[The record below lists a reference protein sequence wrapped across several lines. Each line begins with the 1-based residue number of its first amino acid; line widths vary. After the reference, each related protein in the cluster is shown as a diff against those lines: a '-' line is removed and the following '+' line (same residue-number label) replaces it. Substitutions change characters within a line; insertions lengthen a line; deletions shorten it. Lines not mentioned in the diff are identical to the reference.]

1 MSFDSTSPSAAPAN
15 AMEKANVATNAE
27 ADYQGPE
34 KRRSPRYKCEGSVH
48 IREENSES
56 FTRASFT
63 DVSLHG
69 CYVEAQ
75 STYPV
80 GSILHMK
87 LEANRTCVE
96 VRGQV
101 RVCYSYLGMG
111 IAFIEMSDQNRA
123 LLRELLGALSR
134 PSVIVVPANPS
145 LPPTLESM
153 ETMPAITNPSA
164 VVKALIE
171 SFEKRRMLTRED
183 FLRIVHQTQAGR
195 I

>member
-1 MSFDSTSPSAAPAN
+1 MSLDSTSPRHPSAKP
-15 AMEKANVATNAE
+15 MEQTNLATDAE
-27 ADYQGPE
+27 SAYQGAE
-34 KRRSPRYKCEGSVH
+34 KRRSPRYKCEGSVQ
-48 IREENSES
+48 IREETSENY
-56 FTRASFT
+56 TRASFT

-80 GSILHMK
+80 GSILHMR

-96 VRGQV
+96 VKGQV

-111 IAFIEMSDQNRA
+111 IAFIDMTEQNRA
-123 LLRELLGALSR
+123 LLRGLLGSLSR

-145 LPPTLESM
+145 VPPMLESM
-153 ETMPAITNPSA
+153 GAMPAITDPGA
-164 VVKALIE
+164 AVKALIDC
-171 SFEKRRMLTRED
+171 FEKRRMLTRED
-183 FLRIVHQTQAGR
+183 FLRILHQTQAGR